1 MLSFFILFGL
11 PFLPNNEDTKFKRLE
26 DWVRAKGKYITYAM
40 VVIYYEIISWTGIG
54 AWLVF
59 YIVHATGLVYE

>member
-1 MLSFFILFGL
+1 MLSFLILFGL

-40 VVIYYEIISWTGIG
+40 VVIYYEIISWAGVG

-59 YIVHATGLVYE
+59 YILHSTGLVYD